1 MTHRFR
7 FTCTRLLP
15 ACALAALL
23 VGPPG
28 FAPSANAAD
37 VTYPGSSLD
46 KSPLWQAIN
55 DCLFPAGSLSDN
67 KVTINSGNVN
77 GDVYGNDVDAAFS
90 PVSNNTV
97 ILSGG
102 SVGGDILGGANNGAV
117 TGNKVSISGFG
128 SVLGSVYGGYGAA
141 EGTVSGNNVSIFDSG
156 SVNRNVLGGYSR
168 SVNSHVIGNTVTISG
183 GTVRD
188 IYGGQSGK
196 GNALNNSVTLDPL
209 SSEK

>member
-37 VTYPGSSLD
+37 VTYPGSNLD
-46 KSPLWQAIN
+46 KGPLWNIDN
-55 DCLFPAGSLSDN
+55 SLFPAGSLSDN
-67 KVTINSGNVN
+67 VVTINSGNVG

-117 TGNKVSISGFG
+117 TDNNVSISGFG

-141 EGTVSGNNVSIFDSG
+141 EGTVNGNDVSIFDSG
-156 SVNRNVLGGYSR
+156 SVTGNVLGGYSR
-168 SVNSHVIGNTVTISG
+168 SVILMLSG
-183 GTVRD
+183 T
-188 IYGGQSGK
+188 QLPS
-196 GNALNNSVTLDPL
+196 AAEP
-209 SSEK
+209 

>member
-1 MTHRFR
+1 M
-7 FTCTRLLP
+7 
-15 ACALAALL
+15 
-23 VGPPG
+23 
-28 FAPSANAAD
+28 
-37 VTYPGSSLD
+37 
-46 KSPLWQAIN
+46 
-55 DCLFPAGSLSDN
+55 
-67 KVTINSGNVN
+67 VTINSGNVG

-117 TGNKVSISGFG
+117 TDNNVAISGFG

-141 EGTVSGNNVSIFDSG
+141 EGTVNGNDVSIFDSG
-156 SVNRNVLGGYSR
+156 SVTGNVLGGYSR
-168 SVNSHVIGNTVTISG
+168 SVSTHVIGNTVTISG

-196 GNALNNSVTLDPL
+196 GNALATPRDVGRRCVPNKRHLRRSRGTGHCPGKRRCH
-209 SSEK
+209 EKRQRDLGNFWRHRHR

>member
-37 VTYPGSSLD
+37 VTYPGSNLD
-46 KSPLWQAIN
+46 KGPLWNIGN
-55 DCLFPAGSLSDN
+55 SLFPAGSLSDN
-67 KVTINSGNVN
+67 KVTINSGNVS

-141 EGTVSGNNVSIFDSG
+141 EGTVNGNDVSISDSG
-156 SVNRNVLGGYSR
+156 SSAATAAR
-168 SVNSHVIGNTVTISG
+168 
-183 GTVRD
+183 
-188 IYGGQSGK
+188 
-196 GNALNNSVTLDPL
+196 
-209 SSEK
+209 

>member
-28 FAPSANAAD
+28 FAPSANALTLPTPAQ
-37 VTYPGSSLD
+37 TLT
-46 KSPLWQAIN
+46 KAPLEYRQQP
-55 DCLFPAGSLSDN
+55 FPAGSLSDN
-67 KVTINSGNVN
+67 MVTINSGNVS

-102 SVGGDILGGANNGAV
+102 SVGGDILGGANGAV
-117 TGNKVSISGFG
+117 TDNKVSISGFG

-141 EGTVSGNNVSIFDSG
+141 EGTVNGNDVSIFDSG
-156 SVNRNVLGGYSR
+156 SVTGNVLGGYSR
-168 SVNSHVIGNTVTISG
+168 SVNSLMLSG
-183 GTVRD
+183 T
-188 IYGGQSGK
+188 QLPS
-196 GNALNNSVTLDPL
+196 AAEP
-209 SSEK
+209 

>member
-37 VTYPGSSLD
+37 VTYPGSNLD
-46 KSPLWQAIN
+46 KGPLWNIGN
-55 DCLFPAGSLSDN
+55 SLFPAGSLSDN
-67 KVTINSGNVN
+67 KVTINSGNVS

-141 EGTVSGNNVSIFDSG
+141 EGTVNGNDVSIFDSG
-156 SVNRNVLGGYSR
+156 SVTGNVLGGYSR
-168 SVNSHVIGNTVTISG
+168 SGVQKQKPTRMIWLH
-183 GTVRD
+183 
-188 IYGGQSGK
+188 
-196 GNALNNSVTLDPL
+196 
-209 SSEK
+209 

>member
-37 VTYPGSSLD
+37 VTYPGSNLD
-46 KSPLWQAIN
+46 KGPLWNTATAFF
-55 DCLFPAGSLSDN
+55 LRGASATMWSPPTAA
-67 KVTINSGNVN
+67 SGRRRL
-77 GDVYGNDVDAAFS
+77 GQDVDAAFS

-102 SVGGDILGGANNGAV
+102 SVGGDIL
-117 TGNKVSISGFG
+117 
-128 SVLGSVYGGYGAA
+128 A
-141 EGTVSGNNVSIFDSG
+141 EPTMV
-156 SVNRNVLGGYSR
+156 
-168 SVNSHVIGNTVTISG
+168 
-183 GTVRD
+183 
-188 IYGGQSGK
+188 
-196 GNALNNSVTLDPL
+196 P
-209 SSEK
+209 